1 MKPPKLALQLLL
13 GAACVAAWA
22 PARADVA
29 ALVLDGDVPPHERE
43 VAAAALTT
51 AAEQEKRPFVKR
63 AFPSTDITTLK
74 MCVPQPQPWTCAAP
88 VVRDHGLDQL
98 AIVTLTIR
106 REPDGGTSVVLAA
119 AVIGANLPQPITDQR
134 ECRRCTDGR
143 LTELADRL
151 GRDLVRE
158 VATRLGRTAVSI
170 RSTPP
175 GARITLDGKPAGVTD
190 LVIKT
195 YPGPHTVE
203 LARDGYA
210 VTKQTVEAVE
220 NATTPV
226 TVALHSPGG
235 GGSRW
240 PLVPAVVVGAGA
252 LALATGVILIAIDED
267 PVSSPDQD
275 ASPTYRDSATGGAII
290 GAAGL
295 VAAGV
300 GGYLWWRYMRSA
312 ATPAVASTAGGAI
325 LGFSRRF

>member
-1 MKPPKLALQLLL
+1 MQPPKLALQLLL

-43 VAAAALTT
+43 VAAAALTA

-63 AFPSTDITTLK
+63 AFPSADVTTLK
-74 MCVPQPQPWTCAAP
+74 MCVPRPQPWTCAAP

-98 AIVTLTIR
+98 AMVTLTIR

-119 AVIGANLPQPITDQR
+119 AVIGANLPHSITDQR

-151 GRDLVRE
+151 GRELVRE
-158 VATRLGRTAVSI
+158 VATRLGRTIVSVK
-170 RSTPP
+170 SVPP

-190 LVIKT
+190 LPIAT
-195 YPGPHTVE
+195 YPGSHVIE
-203 LARDGYA
+203 LARDGYEVA
-210 VTKQTVEAVE
+210 KQTVEAVE
-220 NATTPV
+220 NTTTPV
-226 TVALHSPGG
+226 TVTLRPPSGA
-235 GGSRW
+235 GSRR
-240 PLVPAVVVGAGA
+240 PLVPAVVVGAGV
-252 LALATGVILIAIDED
+252 LAVSTGVIMIAIDED
-267 PVSSPDQD
+267 PVSDAEQD
-275 ASPTYRDSATGGAII
+275 ASPTYRDSATRGVIL

-295 VAAGV
+295 VTAGV
-300 GGYLWWRYMRSA
+300 GGYLWWRYTRSA